1 MLSEKKTTELYG
13 IVHEEVM
20 QARLKIWKMKDDK
33 NVCIATIDDILSDLC
48 KNAPQKAIDFFK
60 PKNKT
65 ND

>member
-20 QARLKIWKMKDDK
+20 QTRLKIWKMKDDK
-33 NVCIATIDDILSDLC
+33 NVSIAAIDDILSDLC

-60 PKNKT
+60 PKNK
-65 ND
+65 